1 MRFQKQL
8 KENSSKKIWD
18 EYCGFMELDIDNY
31 MKIQN
36 RLMNEQIKIWSDSGL
51 GRSLLK
57 GRELRTIDEFRD
69 NFPLTTY
76 DDYAD
81 VLLAKRSDM
90 LPADPVIWIQTTWEG
105 GIRPIKVAPYTR
117 SMLDTYRHNLSS
129 LTLSLIHI

>member
-18 EYCGFMELDIDNY
+18 EYCGFMELDIDDY

-57 GRELRTIDEFRD
+57 GR
-69 NFPLTTY
+69 
-76 DDYAD
+76 
-81 VLLAKRSDM
+81 
-90 LPADPVIWIQTTWEG
+90 
-105 GIRPIKVAPYTR
+105 
-117 SMLDTYRHNLSS
+117 
-129 LTLSLIHI
+129 